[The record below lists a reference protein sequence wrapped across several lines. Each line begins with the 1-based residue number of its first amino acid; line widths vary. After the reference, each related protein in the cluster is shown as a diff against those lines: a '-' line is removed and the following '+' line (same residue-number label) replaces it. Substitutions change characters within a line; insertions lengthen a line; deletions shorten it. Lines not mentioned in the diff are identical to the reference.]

1 MIVKKVDFCKE
12 TEEIENF
19 EQIKADITCF
29 FQSGRSVM
37 IADIGCP
44 NTVISEEDTDNFLEH
59 LNQFQQENLQYKEVD
74 RKFKFGPSGPY
85 DCNRKM
91 TFPIQN
97 IWVEVSI
104 VQAKIPML
112 LGNNILKPL
121 GAKIQL
127 FPSGNGIMKLQDTVL
142 KMTETSGGHY
152 TINVSDLGK
161 FDGPKE
167 DQMFCTK
174 TEQKSQKYALN

>member
-59 LNQFQQENLQYKEVD
+59 LDQFQQENLQYKEVD

-121 GAKIQL
+121 GAK
-127 FPSGNGIMKLQDTVL
+127 
-142 KMTETSGGHY
+142 MTETSGGHY